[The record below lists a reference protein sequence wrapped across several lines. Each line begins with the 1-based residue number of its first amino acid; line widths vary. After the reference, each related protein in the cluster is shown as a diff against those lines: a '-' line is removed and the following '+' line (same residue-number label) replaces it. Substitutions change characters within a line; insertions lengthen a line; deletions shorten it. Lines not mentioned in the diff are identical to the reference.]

1 MIRRRL
7 KTSRAE
13 RNRRKRGQSLVEL
26 CLAMPLLLLLLL
38 GTIDLGRMF
47 YYTVQLHNAVR
58 EGAGY
63 GAHFPSD
70 TSGMKS
76 RVTSEAPFVTS
87 TSASCSGSCTG
98 TGGVV
103 SGTGTVTVKATYVFT
118 PVTTSFLQSWFGIPP
133 VTLGATSSMNVLQ

>member
-1 MIRRRL
+1 
-7 KTSRAE
+7 
-13 RNRRKRGQSLVEL
+13 
-26 CLAMPLLLLLLL
+26 MPLLLLLLL

-63 GAHFPSD
+63 GAHFPSQISD
-70 TSGMKS
+70 MTS
-76 RVTSEAPFVTS
+76 RVMDEAPFATS
-87 TSASCSGSCTG
+87 VSASCSGSCSG

-103 SGTGTVTVKATYVFT
+103 TGTGTVTVKATYVFK
-118 PVTTSFLQSWFGIPP
+118 PVTTGFLQSWFGLGS